1 MPKFNGRTGVLPP
14 LEDEKVT
21 TRFRSLDDRRSADPT
36 LVNQSQSPMM
46 AEEGR
51 EINHTNV
58 EGGNDSKA
66 KTIEHDPEEVLQK
79 SPE

>member
-1 MPKFNGRTGVLPP
+1 MPKFNGRTGTLPP
-14 LEDEKVT
+14 LEDEKDT

-36 LVNQSQSPMM
+36 LINHAQSPMM
-46 AEEGR
+46 AEEGD
-51 EINHTNV
+51 INVTKV
-58 EGGNDSKA
+58 GGGDDTKA